1 MPLHMDLWINTQLLT
16 LLTCWGGISEMT
28 MMLFVAV
35 AVISLLCNHVG
46 SIWKTHCHSQVVFAE
61 EGTWHDAIL
70 ASWVLS
76 MVTER
81 IQVFSHV
88 LDFRSSFSKGF
99 AWLIFWFPFHRL
111 CFCVACR
118 RQHDIKPWVRFSM
131 SASWRPN
138 LWWIIDVLAMGRGSW
153 RRGRFENVDCLMRL
167 AQKEWVFPPKPSS
180 EMLNT
185 PLQF

>member
-1 MPLHMDLWINTQLLT
+1 MPMHMNLWINTQLLT

-46 SIWKTHCHSQVVFAE
+46 SIWKTQCHSQVVSAE

-99 AWLIFWFPFHRL
+99 AWLIFWFPFHWL
-111 CFCVACR
+111 FFCVACR
-118 RQHDIKPWVRFSM
+118 RQHDIKPWVRAVLHECFLKAESLVNYRRFGDGQRFMKEMDGLNMLIVSWGWLKKNGFFSQTFFRN
-131 SASWRPN
+131 A
-138 LWWIIDVLAMGRGSW
+138 
-153 RRGRFENVDCLMRL
+153 
-167 AQKEWVFPPKPSS
+167 
-180 EMLNT
+180 
-185 PLQF
+185 